1 MCVRERECLLVKLL
15 GSGTVDLLKILAG
28 LEERLLVLD
37 LRQPT

>member
-1 MCVRERECLLVKLL
+1 VCERERVCLLVELL
-15 GSGTVDLLKILAG
+15 GSGTVDLLEILAG